1 MTENFDNT
9 RELLKAIRRGKIPS
23 ERSREYWSEDER
35 KELVQ
40 LYVEVGVGIS
50 QISLCLQR
58 SESAIVQ
65 QLAAMGLL
73 TPPGN
78 ERPKTASTAKCR
90 CPKCKTLD
98 CPYYREGCC
107 SAGNV

>member
-1 MTENFDNT
+1 MPNNFDNS
-9 RELLKAIRRGKIPS
+9 RELLKAIREGKIPS
-23 ERSREYWSEDER
+23 ERSREYWQEDER
-35 KELVQ
+35 EELAR
-40 LYVEVGVGIS
+40 LHSDGVGIS
-50 QISLCLQR
+50 QIALYLQR
-58 SESAIVQ
+58 SESAVVQ

-78 ERPKTASTAKCR
+78 ERQKTSSAPKCR

-107 SAGNV
+107 SAGNI

>member
-9 RELLKAIRRGKIPS
+9 RELLKAIREGKIPS
-23 ERSREYWSEDER
+23 ERSREYWSDNER
-35 KELVQ
+35 NDLTRLYLVD
-40 LYVEVGVGIS
+40 GVGIS
-50 QISLCLQR
+50 QISLYLQR

>member
-1 MTENFDNT
+1 MTENFDNS
-9 RELLKAIRRGKIPS
+9 RELLIAIRRGKIPS
-23 ERSREYWSEDER
+23 ERSREYWNEDER

-40 LYVEVGVGIS
+40 LYSEVGVGIS
-50 QISLCLQR
+50 QISLYLQR

-78 ERPKTASTAKCR
+78 ERPKTASAAKCR